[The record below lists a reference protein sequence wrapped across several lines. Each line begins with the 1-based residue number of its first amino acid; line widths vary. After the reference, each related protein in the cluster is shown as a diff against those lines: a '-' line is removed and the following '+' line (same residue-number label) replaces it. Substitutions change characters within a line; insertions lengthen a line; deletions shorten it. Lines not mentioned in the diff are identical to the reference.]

1 MKSEN
6 QDKIDIFRVGG
17 EPTNNII
24 IKKGETYECKVMYN
38 NFNIKKLS
46 IYFAD
51 EYVYEKKPLKVE
63 IYENTYNSLVAEQI
77 INSIE
82 KGWNDFE
89 FADTNGVFDEELII
103 KIIEKEQEE
112 IKVGSDNKDNLCMKF
127 YYEDVDKDIQIQLDN
142 YVKEI
147 RKIYNSSG
155 WKFLVKLYDI
165 RDSIKRI
172 PRKIK
177 KLISMFGKLIKNIN
191 RNNIS
196 SASSYIKENGLKEF
210 FAKLLMKLKGSKISY
225 EQWLKVNLPTEEE
238 LNMQREHEFEYKPLI
253 SILIPTYKTPK
264 HLLTETLDSV
274 FNQTY
279 SNWELCIADGASGE
293 AYIKEMLDDYA
304 QKDKRVKVKYLDE
317 NKGIAGNTQECYH
330 MATGDYIGLFDHDD
344 LLEPNALYEVVK
356 AVNEDRT
363 IEFIYTDEDKI
374 NEKSTHRFDPHF
386 KQDFAIDTFRSYNYI
401 CHFSVFRKD
410 LMDSIGGFRDGFNGS
425 QDYDI
430 ILRATYKAKNIH
442 HIPKILY
449 SWRVHSGST
458 AGNPKNKM
466 YCYDSAK
473 KAIAEDLKV
482 RGLKGTVRDGKYIGT
497 YEVDY
502 DIIGNPK
509 VSILIPTKDHIDI
522 LDTCIQSIYNKS
534 TYKNYEVIVINNN
547 SEKKETFDYF
557 KKMENQFNNL
567 KIIDLNCEFNFSY
580 LNNYAVK
587 NVAKG
592 DYILLLNND
601 AEVVTNDW
609 IEKML
614 SYAMK
619 DGVGSVGA
627 FLMFP
632 DNTIQHAGV
641 LMGKGGIAGHVYSGQ
656 PVDIKGYGYELA
668 VPYNVSCCTA
678 ACLMIEK
685 KKYLEVNG
693 LNEDLKVAFNDV
705 DFALRLLKEGYRNVF
720 LPTVK
725 LYHYESK
732 SRGMDKSAEQL
743 KRYYQEC
750 DYMKDNWND
759 YIENDPFYNSNY
771 SKDADYH
778 LHD

>member
-1 MKSEN
+1 MIRYS
-6 QDKIDIFRVGG
+6 IDNIQY
-17 EPTNNII
+17 TNNESCFHIACKGWVLDKNYTII
-24 IKKGETYECKVMYN
+24 VKEKNKVITHFQGN
-38 NFNIKKLS
+38 
-46 IYFAD
+46 
-51 EYVYEKKPLKVE
+51 EKRYDICISNHVE
-63 IYENTYNSLVAEQI
+63 ITEDNYGFDVEFDVPLDCKMIVLYA
-77 INSIE
+77 SI
-82 KGWNDFE
+82 
-89 FADTNGVFDEELII
+89 
-103 KIIEKEQEE
+103 
-112 IKVGSDNKDNLCMKF
+112 DNKEHRLYSLSFD
-127 YYEDVDKDIQIQLDN
+127 
-142 YVKEI
+142 
-147 RKIYNSSG
+147 SS
-155 WKFLVKLYDI
+155 KHHQETLNNVI
-165 RDSIKRI
+165 DSIKRS
-172 PRKIK
+172 
-177 KLISMFGKLIKNIN
+177 ISSNLEENNGKLPLGKMFKGFIKMLKGETHDRVFDPANSEDYQEWLSLQKYSKNQSSLKDITFISLNDSFKNNQLNIQYMNILDLTAINSEYVCFIGEECNFYDSMYSYLLECKKHDILYFDNDSKDDSGN
-191 RNNIS
+191 RIHPQLKPDY
-196 SASSYIKENGLKEF
+196 SYDTLQSINYIGHV
-210 FAKLLMKLKGSKISY
+210 FAVKKKLLMELGGTEIDLYQYLLMLSEKTNDFGHISKVLY
-225 EQWLKVNLPTEEE
+225 C
-238 LNMQREHEFEYKPLI
+238 
-253 SILIPTYKTPK
+253 
-264 HLLTETLDSV
+264 D
-274 FNQTY
+274 NQ
-279 SNWELCIADGASGE
+279 E
-293 AYIKEMLDDYA
+293 
-304 QKDKRVKVKYLDE
+304 
-317 NKGIAGNTQECYH
+317 
-330 MATGDYIGLFDHDD
+330 
-344 LLEPNALYEVVK
+344 
-356 AVNEDRT
+356 
-363 IEFIYTDEDKI
+363 
-374 NEKSTHRFDPHF
+374 NEKSDNEVAL
-386 KQDFAIDTFRSYNYI
+386 Q
-401 CHFSVFRKD
+401 
-410 LMDSIGGFRDGFNGS
+410 
-425 QDYDI
+425 
-430 ILRATYKAKNIH
+430 
-442 HIPKILY
+442 
-449 SWRVHSGST
+449 
-458 AGNPKNKM
+458 GNP
-466 YCYDSAK
+466 
-473 KAIAEDLKV
+473 L
-482 RGLKGTVRDGKYIGT
+482 
-497 YEVDY
+497 
-502 DIIGNPK
+502 
-509 VSILIPTKDHIDI
+509 VSIIIPTKDHIDI